1 MKEEELI
8 QKAQMG
14 ESWAFGALYDAYL
27 PKIYRFIFVK
37 VSRKSDAEDL
47 THQVF
52 LNAWEHIRSYKFQGF
67 PFSSWLYRIAH
78 NAVIDFYR
86 TNKNP
91 MSLELVSENSL
102 GEVPDAFNEIDQKL
116 NFAITKVALSRLK
129 PDEQSVLLMKF
140 VDDLSNKEIAKALGK
155 SEGAVR
161 VTQHRALKQLKLY
174 LNDAIR
180 PDNTTKTA

>member
-8 QKAQMG
+8 QKARNG
-14 ESWAFGALYDAYL
+14 EAWAFGALYDAYL

-37 VSRKSDAEDL
+37 VSRRSDAEDL

-52 LNAWEHIRSYKFQGF
+52 LNAWENIRSYQFKGF

-78 NAVIDFYR
+78 NTVIDFYR

-91 MSLELVSENSL
+91 ISLEFVSEDSL
-102 GEVPDAFNEIDQKL
+102 GETSNTYEAVDRAL
-116 NFAITKVALSRLK
+116 NLAVTKNALLKLK
-129 PDEQSVLLMKF
+129 PDEQSVLIMKF

-155 SEGAVR
+155 SDGAVR
-161 VTQHRALKQLKLY
+161 VMQHRALKQLKQY
-174 LNDAIR
+174 LSNDIQSN
-180 PDNTTKTA
+180 NTIKTA